1 VTSLQRTS
9 LQNSG
14 CEVASDKLALTLYA
28 SDASLHQI
36 TPKAVAFPRTAQ
48 EAGAI
53 IRAAA
58 ESGLSVIPRGGGT
71 GLVGGAI
78 GDGLIIDFS
87 RYNREISNI
96 DIERRTVRVGAG
108 VVLDQL
114 NAALKPHGFCFGPD
128 VATSSR
134 ATIGGMIGNN
144 SSGSHCPYYGCTA
157 DHVRSAQVVLADGTI
172 ETLGENGTDSPRNH
186 QLKKLVLSRKPEIEA
201 NMPGDLLKRW
211 PGYSVER
218 FLREPTQFNHLLAGS
233 EGTLAAI
240 ISAEL
245 KISPLPKRK
254 TLGVVFYASVEEA
267 MQGTVDLLDLKP
279 AAIEHVDD
287 VLADQTKGQLA
298 FKAARDLLE
307 LDSKPCKAMLFVD
320 FFDETGEQIAEFS
333 RRKLGLRTLAVTDPA
348 TMALAWNMRKAG
360 LSLVTGCKGA
370 SKPVTTIEDAAVRP
384 HQLPAYYKAVRGI
397 LESRNL
403 HACYYGHAASGLL
416 HVRPVLDLR
425 QPGDLK
431 KFREVSDE
439 VAAVVKQFKGSF
451 CSEHGVGMAR
461 TEYMPMLMGP
471 ELMQLFADIKNVFDP
486 KNIFNPG
493 KIIPDGRYKIDQDLR
508 AQIDITLPFEPVLAF
523 AAKDEGFIGNLE
535 QCNGCGG
542 CRKAPPTM
550 CPTYVATGEEIMST
564 RGRANTIRAA
574 LSQRGNPEALASE
587 ELDEALAN
595 CLACK
600 ACTTE
605 CPSNVNLAL
614 LKAEL
619 LHARHEKFGMTLRE
633 RIFSAADRLGQM
645 GCITPGIANV
655 MLQSKPLRKA
665 MEKFLGVAAK
675 RPLPPYTKHRFD
687 KWFHSRA
694 KKTGK
699 RGRVILWDD
708 TFVRYHEPNIGQ
720 AAVKVLEAAGFEVAL
735 VKNRQCCGRPSFSQ
749 GDLKR
754 ASALGRHN
762 LEILADGTDP
772 ILFLEP
778 SCYSMFAEDYIE
790 LKLPNAK
797 KVKARCFI
805 FEQFIDQLLTR
816 EPGAIKFKSASNPVA
831 IHAHCHAKSLLNPA
845 FMKKLAE
852 RVPQAKATL
861 LETGCCGMAG
871 GFGATA
877 SKYELSVKVAE
888 PLIAQIAKQP
898 QGTTVIASGTSC
910 RHQLEHLSTSHPLH
924 FAEYLAAQLGT

>member
-1 VTSLQRTS
+1 MPT
-9 LQNSG
+9 
-14 CEVASDKLALTLYA
+14 
-28 SDASLHQI
+28 
-36 TPKAVAFPRTAQ
+36 AVAFPRTAQ
-48 EAGAI
+48 EASSAI
-53 IRAAA
+53 KAAV
-58 ESGLSVIPRGGGT
+58 ESGISITPRGAGT

-87 RYNREISNI
+87 KYNRQITNI
-96 DIERRTVRVGAG
+96 DVERRTVRVGTG

-134 ATIGGMIGNN
+134 ATIGGMIANN

-157 DHVRSAQVVLADGTI
+157 DHVRSVEVVLADGAI
-172 ETLGENGTDSPRNH
+172 ETLGGKTTENPRNH
-186 QLKKLVLSRKPEIEA
+186 QLKKMVFARKPEIEE

-211 PGYSVER
+211 PGYAVER
-218 FLREPTQFNHLLAGS
+218 FLREPEQYNHLLAGS
-233 EGTLAAI
+233 EGTLAAMV
-240 ISAEL
+240 SAEL
-245 KISPLPKRK
+245 KICPIPKRR
-254 TLGVVFYASVEEA
+254 TLGVVFYATVEEA

-298 FKAARDLLE
+298 FKAARDMLE
-307 LDSKPCKAMLFVD
+307 LDTKPCKAMLFVD
-320 FFDETGEQIAEFS
+320 FFDETGEQLAEFS
-333 RRKLGLRTLAVTDPA
+333 KRKLGLRTLSVSDP
-348 TMALAWNMRKAG
+348 TQMVLAWNMRKAG

-384 HQLPAYYKAVRGI
+384 QQLPEYYRAVRGI
-397 LESRNL
+397 LQSRNL

-416 HVRPVLDLR
+416 HIRPVLDLR
-425 QPGDLK
+425 QPEDLK

-439 VAAVVKQFKGSF
+439 VAAVVKKFKGSF

-461 TEYMPMLMGP
+461 TEYMPMLMGK
-471 ELMQLFADIKNVFDP
+471 EIMQLFVDVKNAFDP
-486 KNIFNPG
+486 KNVFNPG
-493 KIIPDGRYKIDQDLR
+493 KIIPDGRFKIDQDLR

-523 AAKDEGFIGNLE
+523 ASKDDSFIGNLE

-574 LSQRGNPEALASE
+574 LSKRGDAQALISA
-587 ELDEALAN
+587 ELDAALAN

-633 RIFSAADRLGQM
+633 RIFSAADHLGRM
-645 GCITPGIANV
+645 GCITPGIANA
-655 MLQSKPLRKA
+655 MLKSKPLRKA
-665 MEKFLGVAAK
+665 MEKFIGVAAE
-675 RPLPPYTKHRFD
+675 RPLPPYTSQRFD
-687 KWFHSRA
+687 KWFA
-694 KKTGK
+694 KRGRKNGK

-749 GDLKR
+749 GDLHR

-790 LKLPNAK
+790 LKLPHAK

-805 FEQFIDQLLTR
+805 FEHFIEQLLAR
-816 EPGAIKFKSASNPVA
+816 EPEAIKFKPTTNPVA

-852 RVPQAKATL
+852 RVPQSKVTL

-888 PLIAQIAKQP
+888 PLISKLAAQPKDA
-898 QGTTVIASGTSC
+898 TVIASGTSC
-910 RHQLEHLSTSHPLH
+910 RHQIDHLSSQSHPVH
-924 FAEYLAAQLGT
+924 FAEYLANQLA

>member
-1 VTSLQRTS
+1 MPT
-9 LQNSG
+9 
-14 CEVASDKLALTLYA
+14 
-28 SDASLHQI
+28 
-36 TPKAVAFPRTAQ
+36 AVAFPRTAQ
-48 EAGAI
+48 EASAVI
-53 IRAAA
+53 KAAV
-58 ESGLSVIPRGGGT
+58 ESGISITPRGAGT

-87 RYNREISNI
+87 RFNRQISNI
-96 DIERRTVRVGAG
+96 DVERRTVRVGAG

-128 VATSSR
+128 VATSAR
-134 ATIGGMIGNN
+134 ATIGGMIANN
-144 SSGSHCPYYGCTA
+144 SSGSHCPFYGCTA
-157 DHVRSAQVVLADGTI
+157 DHVRSLEIVLADGTV
-172 ETLGENGTDSPRNH
+172 ETFGANGTENSRNL
-186 QLKKLVLSRKPEIEA
+186 QLKKMVFARKPEIEEH
-201 NMPGDLLKRW
+201 MPGDLLKRW

-218 FLREPTQFNHLLAGS
+218 FLREPTQYNHIMAGS
-233 EGTLAAI
+233 EGTLAAFV
-240 ISAEL
+240 SAEL
-245 KISPLPKRK
+245 KISPIPKRK
-254 TLGVVFYASVEEA
+254 TLGVVFYATVEEA

-320 FFDETGEQIAEFS
+320 FFDETGEQLAEFS
-333 RRKLGLRTLAVTDPA
+333 KRKLGLRTLSVSDPA
-348 TMALAWNMRKAG
+348 VMQLAWNMRKAG
-360 LSLVTGCKGA
+360 LSLVTGVKGA

-384 HQLPAYYKAVRGI
+384 QQLPAYYKAVRGI

-416 HVRPVLDLR
+416 HIRPVLDLR

-461 TEYMPMLMGP
+461 TEYMPMLMGK
-471 ELMQLFADIKNVFDP
+471 ELMQLFADIKNIFDP
-486 KNIFNPG
+486 KNVFNPG
-493 KIIPDGRYKIDQDLR
+493 KVIPNGRFKIDQDLR
-508 AQIDITLPFEPVLAF
+508 AQIDIQLPFEPVLAF
-523 AAKDEGFIGNLE
+523 AAKDDSFIGNLE

-574 LSQRGNPEALASE
+574 VSQRGNPDALISE
-587 ELDEALAN
+587 ELDAALAN

-645 GCITPGIANV
+645 GCITPGIANA
-655 MLQSKPLRKA
+655 MLKSKPLRKA

-675 RPLPPYTKHRFD
+675 RPLPPYTSGRFD
-687 KWFHSRA
+687 KWFNSRA
-694 KKTGK
+694 KKDGKSAKHGK
-699 RGRVILWDD
+699 RGRIILWDD
-708 TFVRYHEPNIGQ
+708 TFVRYHEPHIGK
-720 AAVKVLEAAGFEVAL
+720 AAVQVLEAAGFEVAL
-735 VKNRQCCGRPSFSQ
+735 VENRQCCGRPSFSQ
-749 GDLKR
+749 GDLHR
-754 ASALGRHN
+754 ASALGKHN

-790 LKLPNAK
+790 LKLPHAK

-805 FEQFIDQLLTR
+805 FEHFIDQLLTR
-816 EPGAIKFKSASNPVA
+816 EPDAIKFKSAPNPVA

-852 RVPQAKATL
+852 RIPQAKATL

-888 PLIAQIAKQP
+888 PLIAKLATQP
-898 QGTTVIASGTSC
+898 QGATVIASGTSC
-910 RHQLEHLSTSHPLH
+910 RHQIDHLSSHSHPVH
-924 FAEYLAAQLGT
+924 FAEYLAAQLG